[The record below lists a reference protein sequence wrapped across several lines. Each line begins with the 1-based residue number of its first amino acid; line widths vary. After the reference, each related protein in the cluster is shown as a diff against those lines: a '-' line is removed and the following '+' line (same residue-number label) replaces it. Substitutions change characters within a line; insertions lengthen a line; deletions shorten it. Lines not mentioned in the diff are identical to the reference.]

1 MSLSDGHQYDDSIML
16 PRHIS
21 KKHPPMAASNR
32 AAQFLPF
39 AALTGYDAAIQ
50 EAARRTDSFIEL
62 DESRKSQ
69 LDMQLRLIRENLDAQ
84 PEIEATYFQPDEKKY
99 GGAYV
104 PAWGRV
110 KAIDGHSRR
119 ILFADGKALP
129 IERIFSIRGELFKHM
144 DSSGA

>member
-1 MSLSDGHQYDDSIML
+1 ML

-84 PEIEATYFQPDEKKY
+84 PEIEATYFQPDEKKN

-104 PAWGRV
+104 TAWV
-110 KAIDGHSRR
+110 KKCSTSLHGLCI
-119 ILFADGKALP
+119 
-129 IERIFSIRGELFKHM
+129 
-144 DSSGA
+144 SSCFLTCLNSSPEFLW

>member
-1 MSLSDGHQYDDSIML
+1 MSLSDGHQYDDIIML

-62 DESRKSQ
+62 D
-69 LDMQLRLIRENLDAQ
+69 AQ
-84 PEIEATYFQPDEKKY
+84 PEIEATYFQPDEKKN

-104 PAWGRV
+104 TAWGRV
-110 KAIDGHSRR
+110 KAIDRHSRR

>member
-1 MSLSDGHQYDDSIML
+1 MSLSDGHQYDDIIML

-69 LDMQLRLIRENLDAQ
+69 LDMQLRLIR
-84 PEIEATYFQPDEKKY
+84 
-99 GGAYV
+99 
-104 PAWGRV
+104 
-110 KAIDGHSRR
+110 
-119 ILFADGKALP
+119 
-129 IERIFSIRGELFKHM
+129 
-144 DSSGA
+144 

>member
-1 MSLSDGHQYDDSIML
+1 MSLSDGHQYDDIIML

-69 LDMQLRLIRENLDAQ
+69 LDMQLRLICENLT
-84 PEIEATYFQPDEKKY
+84 PSRKSKPHISSRMKKRMA
-99 GGAYV
+99 G
-104 PAWGRV
+104 
-110 KAIDGHSRR
+110 
-119 ILFADGKALP
+119 L
-129 IERIFSIRGELFKHM
+129 M
-144 DSSGA
+144 